1 MVDYF
6 ADGRLIVKPDIG
18 VRLTED
24 AEEFAQADPAAI
36 AYLYGAGEPPNLSLP
51 TDRYDRLTIDGYDL
65 YLPRKE
71 TG

>member
-1 MVDYF
+1 
-6 ADGRLIVKPDIG
+6 

-36 AYLYGAGEPPNLSLP
+36 AYLYGAGEPPNLGLP